1 MIRNYNFHYNEGQ
14 GNVLG
19 WAVSFNTFFNKR
31 LCSLLRKKE
40 EEEKEKKTLCDMT
53 DPTLALSRCKYI
65 LDQKQH

>member
-40 EEEKEKKTLCDMT
+40 EEEKEKKNFVWHDRP
-53 DPTLALSRCKYI
+53 DASI
-65 LDQKQH
+65 IQV